1 MEVTLEMSEPAMLV
15 NPVQPEKAYC
25 SMDAEP
31 AIFNFVMPVQF
42 EKADCPIEVTL
53 LGSVIV
59 PVNPEFLK
67 ALFPMEVT
75 VLASVKL
82 VRFV

>member
-25 SMDAEP
+25 PM
-31 AIFNFVMPVQF
+31 
-42 EKADCPIEVTL
+42 EVTL

-59 PVNPEFLK
+59 PVNPETLK